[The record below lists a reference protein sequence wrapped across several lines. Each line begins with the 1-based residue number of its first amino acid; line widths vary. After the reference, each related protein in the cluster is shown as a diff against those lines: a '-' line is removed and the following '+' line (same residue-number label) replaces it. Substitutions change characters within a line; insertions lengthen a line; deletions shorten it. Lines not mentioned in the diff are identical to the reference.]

1 MVILSIA
8 GTMRQ
13 LLKIPQ
19 YSSLGLHHPVRGVCC
34 SRALLSCSDV
44 RVRFAPSPTGMLHLG
59 GLRTALYNYLFAK
72 AHNGSFI
79 LRIEDTDRTRLV
91 PGSEESLEEMLRWAG
106 LEPDEGP
113 TKSGKYGPYRQSE
126 RVKIYKEKTQELI
139 ERGSAYYCFCTP
151 HRLELLRKEAARRKE
166 VPRYDNRCRQLSQE
180 ECRRRL
186 EDGVPHVV
194 RFKLEDNAQPFTDL
208 VFGITRHDV
217 ASVEGDPVIL
227 KGDGFPTYHLA
238 NVVDDHLMQISHVLR
253 GQEWLISTGKHM
265 MLYRAFGWTPPQF
278 AHLPLLVNKDG
289 TKLSKRQGDIFA
301 NHFRE
306 KGYLSQAV
314 LNFITFCGAG
324 FHDNKKVR
332 TLEDMVA
339 EFSLARVVEHPAR
352 LDWDRLQEFQREH
365 LARLFGTHHGQT
377 QIVQNLRELIVQ
389 KYGER
394 FSGSSILLD
403 EYILKVLETRM
414 GHFTLLS
421 DLVSPDFQYLW
432 GQPDITVQELSMITS
447 HTRPVLRTVHEALQD
462 MSTNQFTLEEVGSKL
477 RDVSKTH
484 KAVKYST
491 LMKMLRFV
499 LSGRQVGPSVAEMMT
514 TLGQTETLK
523 RLNNALSLLDNGTK
537 TKDTERR

>member
-1 MVILSIA
+1 
-8 GTMRQ
+8 MRL
-13 LLKIPQ
+13 LLKIPR
-19 YSSLGLHHPVRGVCC
+19 YSSLGPHPVRQLCC
-34 SRALLSCSDV
+34 SHVLQSSPDV

-59 GLRTALYNYLFAK
+59 GLRTALYNFLFTK

-91 PGSEESLEEMLRWAG
+91 PGSEESLEEMLKWAG

-126 RVKIYKEKTQELI
+126 RVHIYKEKAHELI
-139 ERGSAYYCFCTP
+139 ERGAAYHCFCTP

-186 EDGVPHVV
+186 EDGIPHVI
-194 RFKLEDNAQPFTDL
+194 RFKLEDKAQPFTDL
-208 VFGITRHDV
+208 VFGVTRHDV
-217 ASVEGDPVIL
+217 ASIEGDPVIL

-253 GQEWLISTGKHM
+253 GQEWLISTGKHL

-306 KGYLSQAV
+306 KGYLPQAV

-324 FHDNKKVR
+324 FQDNKQVR

-365 LARLFGTHHGQT
+365 LTRMFRTHDGQT
-377 QIVQNLRELIVQ
+377 QTIWSLRECIVQQ
-389 KYGER
+389 YGKR
-394 FSGSSILLD
+394 FSDISVLPD

-421 DLVSPDFQYLW
+421 DLVSADFQYLW
-432 GQPDITVQELSMITS
+432 DQPDITAQELVMISS
-447 HTRPVLRTVHEALQD
+447 HASPILRTVQNALQD
-462 MSTNQFTLEEVGSKL
+462 MSTDQFTLEGVGPKL
-477 RDVSKTH
+477 RDVSKAH
-484 KAVKYST
+484 QAVKYST

-514 TLGQTETLK
+514 TLGQQETLK
-523 RLNNALSLLDNGTK
+523 RLNNALSLLHNHTE
-537 TKDTERR
+537 TTDTER